1 MFEDKKLVTKNDPFV
16 IWRALLQ
23 ETTMRPAVVMLS
35 AVSLRNRAFR
45 DLETIWYGVRTGCE
59 NAVPHPGRDP
69 IAVAEVGLGFF

>member
-1 MFEDKKLVTKNDPFV
+1 M

-45 DLETIWYGVRTGCE
+45 DLETTIWYGARTGYE
-59 NAVPHPGRDP
+59 NVVPHPGRDP